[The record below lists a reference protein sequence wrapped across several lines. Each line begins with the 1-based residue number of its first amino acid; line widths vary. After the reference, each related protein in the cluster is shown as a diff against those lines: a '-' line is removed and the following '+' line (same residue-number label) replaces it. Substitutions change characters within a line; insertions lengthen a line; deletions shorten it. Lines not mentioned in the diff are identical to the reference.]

1 MEMHGVLTQLV
12 IFIVTLDQT
21 TGNRFQV
28 VSLILVLVLMELFGV
43 LTLVNNI
50 YRLNSD

>member
-12 IFIVTLDQT
+12 IFIVTLDQ

-43 LTLVNNI
+43 
-50 YRLNSD
+50 